1 MMMVVMMMVVVMR
14 IPSPVP
20 SAIAWVHISVERI
33 VPSSVAVSIVPRVVP
48 SSIVPRVIPS
58 SIVPRIVD
66 AAVIPRVIPSS
77 IVPRIVDAAV
87 IPRVIPS
94 AVVDAVPH
102 SQIHVGVPS
111 VSVHIPSSCEI
122 IWVKFGDH
130 DAGADVFVV
139 SDCRSHVVRDYHCV
153 FMISEQVDLRGFG
166 LFCKCLKVRL
176 GCSFLTSVSE

>member
-1 MMMVVMMMVVVMR
+1 MMMMVVMMVVVMR

-58 SIVPRIVD
+58 
-66 AAVIPRVIPSS
+66 
-77 IVPRIVDAAV
+77 
-87 IPRVIPS
+87 

-111 VSVHIPSSCEI
+111 VSVHIPSGCEI

-166 LFCKCLKVRL
+166 LFCKCLKLRL
-176 GCSFLTSVSE
+176 GCSFLISVSE

>member
-1 MMMVVMMMVVVMR
+1 MMMVVMMVVVMR

-33 VPSSVAVSIVPRVVP
+33 VPSSVAVSIV
-48 SSIVPRVIPS
+48 
-58 SIVPRIVD
+58 
-66 AAVIPRVIPSS
+66 
-77 IVPRIVDAAV
+77 
-87 IPRVIPS
+87 PRVIPS

-166 LFCKCLKVRL
+166 LFCKCLKLRL

>member
-1 MMMVVMMMVVVMR
+1 MMMVVMMMVVVIMR

-58 SIVPRIVD
+58 AIVPRV
-66 AAVIPRVIPSS
+66 
-77 IVPRIVDAAV
+77 VDAAV

-166 LFCKCLKVRL
+166 LFCKCLKLRL

>member
-1 MMMVVMMMVVVMR
+1 MMVVMMMVVVMR

-48 SSIVPRVIPS
+48 SSIV
-58 SIVPRIVD
+58 
-66 AAVIPRVIPSS
+66 
-77 IVPRIVDAAV
+77 
-87 IPRVIPS
+87 PRVIPS

-166 LFCKCLKVRL
+166 LFC
-176 GCSFLTSVSE
+176 

>member
-1 MMMVVMMMVVVMR
+1 MMVVMMMVVVMR

-48 SSIVPRVIPS
+48 SSIV
-58 SIVPRIVD
+58 
-66 AAVIPRVIPSS
+66 
-77 IVPRIVDAAV
+77 
-87 IPRVIPS
+87 PRVIPS

-166 LFCKCLKVRL
+166 LFCKCLKLRL

>member
-1 MMMVVMMMVVVMR
+1 MMMMVVMMMVVVMR

-58 SIVPRIVD
+58 
-66 AAVIPRVIPSS
+66 
-77 IVPRIVDAAV
+77 
-87 IPRVIPS
+87 

-111 VSVHIPSSCEI
+111 VSVHIPSSCET

-166 LFCKCLKVRL
+166 LFCKCLKLRL

>member
-1 MMMVVMMMVVVMR
+1 MMMMVVMMMVVVMR

-48 SSIVPRVIPS
+48 SSIVPRV
-58 SIVPRIVD
+58 
-66 AAVIPRVIPSS
+66 
-77 IVPRIVDAAV
+77 VDAAV

-130 DAGADVFVV
+130 DAGADIFVV

-166 LFCKCLKVRL
+166 LFFKCLKLRL